1 MLSVV
6 ILIREEK
13 NSSTMNGKFDLR
25 EAAKRTKILDV
36 NARYFGLETS
46 VLMENAGRGVADE
59 ISRRFGNGKK
69 IGIFCGPGNNG
80 GDGFVVARHLM
91 DKNEVT
97 LYLLGHPKE
106 IQTEEAKKN
115 WQVLEH
121 TPLKKFSILDSTDLS
136 QHDFGQFDIIVD
148 GMLGIGISGDPR
160 EPFKSTIQKI
170 NTTMAKKICIDLPTG
185 HGSNISVKSDLT
197 MSFHFPKVEGAEVLP
212 LGVPPDVENW
222 IGPGEVK
229 TLEKRRSDAHK
240 GQGGRV
246 MIIGGSSFFRGAL
259 EYAGRAAA
267 KIADLVYTCAP
278 EPCSET
284 IAKIPDFL
292 GSCLPGDFLREAHLP
307 EILKRIDQY
316 RCDSI
321 LIGPGLGLGPEM
333 GIKEETKKM
342 VIGLVR
348 EVKDR
353 KIVIDADGLNAISDH
368 LEILREN
375 VVLTPHRG
383 EFKRLSGQEPK
394 AESAAALAKKYRCI
408 VVLKAPVDIVSN
420 GVKAKFNFTGNPG
433 MATGGTGDILSGAI
447 AGFAS
452 TNDLFDSSL
461 AATFVTG
468 LAGDMVQKERG
479 YYFTS
484 TDVLEKLSEAIRWAE
499 EF

>member
-1 MLSVV
+1 MD
-6 ILIREEK
+6 
-13 NSSTMNGKFDLR
+13 GKFDLR
-25 EAAKRTKILDV
+25 EAAKRTRILDV
-36 NARYFGLETS
+36 NSRYFGLETS

-59 ISRRFGNGKK
+59 ISRRFGSGKK
-69 IGIFCGPGNNG
+69 IGIFCGTGNNG
-80 GDGFVVARHLM
+80 GDGFVITRHLM

-115 WQVLEH
+115 WQVLDH
-121 TPLKKFSILDSTDLS
+121 TPLKKFLIRDSTDLS
-136 QHDFGQFDIIVD
+136 QYDFGQFDIIVD

-160 EPFKSTIQKI
+160 EPFRSTIQKI
-170 NTTMAKKICIDLPTG
+170 NSTKAKKICIDIPTG
-185 HGSNISVKSDLT
+185 FGSSVSVRSDLT
-197 MSFHFPKVEGAEVLP
+197 VSFHFQKVEGAEVLT
-212 LGVPPDVENW
+212 LGVPLDLENR

-229 TLEKRRSDAHK
+229 ALEKRRSDAHK

-278 EPCSET
+278 EPCSGTVE
-284 IAKIPDFL
+284 KIPDFL
-292 GSCLPGDFLREAHLP
+292 GTCLPGDFLSEAHLP
-307 EILKRIDQY
+307 EILRRIDQY

-333 GIKEETKKM
+333 GIKEETKKL

-348 EVKDR
+348 ELKEI
-353 KIVIDADGLNAISDH
+353 KTVIDADGLNAISDH
-368 LEILREN
+368 LEILKEN

-383 EFKRLSGQEPK
+383 EFKRLTGQEPK
-394 AESAAALAKKYRCI
+394 VENAAAFAKKYRCI

-420 GVKAKFNFTGNPG
+420 GIKAKFNFTGNPG

-447 AGFAS
+447 GGFAS

-468 LAGDMVQKERG
+468 LAGDMVQKEKG
-479 YYFTS
+479 HYFTS

>member
-1 MLSVV
+1 MD
-6 ILIREEK
+6 
-13 NSSTMNGKFDLR
+13 GKFDLR
-25 EAAKRTKILDV
+25 EAAKRTRILDA
-36 NARYFGLETS
+36 NSRYFGLETS

-59 ISRRFGNGKK
+59 ISRRFGSGKK
-69 IGIFCGPGNNG
+69 IGIFCGTGNNG
-80 GDGFVVARHLM
+80 GDGFVVTRHLM
-91 DKNEVT
+91 DKNKVT

-115 WQVLEH
+115 WQILEH
-121 TPLKKFSILDSTDLS
+121 TPLKKFLIRDSTDVS
-136 QHDFGQFDIIVD
+136 QYDFGQFDILVD

-170 NTTMAKKICIDLPTG
+170 NTTKAKKICIDLPTG
-185 HGSNISVKSDLT
+185 YGSTISVKSDLT
-197 MSFHFPKVEGAEVLP
+197 VSLHFPKLEGAEVLT
-212 LGVPPDVENW
+212 LGVPLDLENR

-229 TLEKRRSDAHK
+229 ALEKRRSDAHK

-278 EPCSET
+278 EPCSGTVE
-284 IAKIPDFL
+284 KVPDFL
-292 GSCLPGDFLREAHLP
+292 GTCLSGDFLSETHLP

-321 LIGPGLGLGPEM
+321 IIGPGLGLGPEM
-333 GIKEETKKM
+333 GIREETKKM

-348 EVKDR
+348 ELKEI

-368 LEILREN
+368 LEILKEN

-394 AESAAALAKKYRCI
+394 AENAAVFAKKYRCI

-420 GVKAKFNFTGNPG
+420 GSKTKFNFTGNPG

-447 AGFAS
+447 GGFAA

-468 LAGDMVQKERG
+468 LAGDMVEKEKG

-484 TDVLEKLSEAIRWAE
+484 TDVLGKLSEAIRWAE

>member
-1 MLSVV
+1 MLSVG
-6 ILIREEK
+6 IPITKEK
-13 NSSTMNGKFDLR
+13 EGSNMDEKFDLR
-25 EAAKRTKILDV
+25 EAAKRTRILDV
-36 NARYFGLETS
+36 NSRYFGLETS
-46 VLMENAGRGVADE
+46 ILMENAGRGVADE
-59 ISRRFGNGKK
+59 ISKRFGSGKK
-69 IGIFCGPGNNG
+69 IGIFCGTGNNG
-80 GDGFVVARHLM
+80 GDGFVVTRHLM

-115 WQVLEH
+115 WQVLENL
-121 TPLKKFSILDSTDLS
+121 PFKKVFLRDSTDVS
-136 QHDFGQFDIIVD
+136 QCDFGQFDILVD

-160 EPFKSTIQKI
+160 EPFRSTIQKI
-170 NTTMAKKICIDLPTG
+170 NRAKGKKICIDLPTG
-185 HGSNISVKSDLT
+185 YGSTISVKSDLT
-197 MSFHFPKVEGAEVLP
+197 MSFHFPKVQGAEVLT
-212 LGVPPDVENW
+212 LGVPLDVENR

-229 TLEKRRSDAHK
+229 ALEKRSADAHK

-267 KIADLVYTCAP
+267 KIVDLVYTCAP
-278 EPCSET
+278 EPCSGTVE
-284 IAKIPDFL
+284 KIPDFL
-292 GSCLPGDFLREAHLP
+292 GTCLIGDFLSETHLP

-316 RCDSI
+316 RCDSV

-333 GIKEETKKM
+333 GIREETKRM

-348 EVKDR
+348 ELKDV

-368 LEILREN
+368 LEILKEN

-394 AESAAALAKKYRCI
+394 AENAAAFAKKYRCI

-420 GVKAKFNFTGNPG
+420 GTKTKFNFTGNPG

-452 TNDLFDSSL
+452 MNDLFDSSL

-468 LAGDMVQKERG
+468 LAGDMVEKEKG